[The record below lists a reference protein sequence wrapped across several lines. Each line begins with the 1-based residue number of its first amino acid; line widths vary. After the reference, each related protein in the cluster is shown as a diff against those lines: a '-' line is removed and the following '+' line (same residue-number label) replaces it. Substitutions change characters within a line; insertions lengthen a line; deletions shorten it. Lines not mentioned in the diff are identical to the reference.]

1 MYLVRMLSLEESSDV
16 RVGYLKNMGLI
27 GYSIRHFLSKVLLGL
42 RLVMLFSV
50 ILPLQ
55 KFNLGIIFSL
65 LSIKLSIKQLNTGL
79 GLEANF
85 IVVAWHLG
93 LHGELLVM
101 VPSIILNHLRLILL
115 TLQVSK
121 LLFQEIPSKQKD
133 CY

>member
-1 MYLVRMLSLEESSDV
+1 MEESSDV

-27 GYSIRHFLSKVLLGL
+27 GYSIRRFLSKVLLGL

-85 IVVAWHLG
+85 IVVA
-93 LHGELLVM
+93 
-101 VPSIILNHLRLILL
+101 
-115 TLQVSK
+115 
-121 LLFQEIPSKQKD
+121 
-133 CY
+133 